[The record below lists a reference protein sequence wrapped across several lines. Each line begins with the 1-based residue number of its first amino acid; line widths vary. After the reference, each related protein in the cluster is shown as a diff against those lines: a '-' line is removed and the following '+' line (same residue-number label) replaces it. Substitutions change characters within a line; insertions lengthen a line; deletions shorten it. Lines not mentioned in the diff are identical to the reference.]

1 MEDKKRE
8 IASSQHTQRRTR
20 GIAAGEDVL
29 WLVASLPLEVRFHF
43 EFFSQFVFTKVFN
56 RDSGCCFKDYLGLF
70 FLISIHGHISSH
82 KAYAFLEHKRRDQS
96 APQSG
101 LTRKGVRLSGV
112 AFYFLRLKT
121 FWPHLALRRASRCAQ
136 ETPLK
141 TLIDVTCAKKMKKW
155 RIIFSFIARK
165 HTICGSWFLLCSMG
179 DALLNQGI
187 SIKLAWF
194 FCSKKRKKVWKVAL
208 PCVF

>member
-1 MEDKKRE
+1 MNERDCR
-8 IASSQHTQRRTR
+8 QRRCTAVGR
-20 GIAAGEDVL
+20 RL
-29 WLVASLPLEVRFHF
+29 RLSTPSPLEVGFRF
-43 EFFSQFVFTKVFN
+43 ELFSQFVFAKVLN
-56 RDSGCCFKDYLGLF
+56 RDSGCCFKDYLGFF

-82 KAYAFLEHKRRDQS
+82 KAYAFLEHKRHDQS

-112 AFYFLRLKT
+112 AFYFLRLKA

-179 DALLNQGI
+179 DALLN
-187 SIKLAWF
+187 
-194 FCSKKRKKVWKVAL
+194 
-208 PCVF
+208 